1 MPNFLDT
8 EPSMRALP
16 ATDLHIRRARAS
28 EQRALEA
35 LQRRAS
41 LANEGDRQAILA
53 HPDAI
58 ELPLDQIAAGQ
69 VFVLESAKAVRGF
82 AVILLR
88 ADGDAEL
95 DGLFVEPSSWRRGFG
110 AALVAHCIERARARG
125 AIALHVLG
133 NPHAMAFYLDC
144 GFEVVGVEATRFG
157 SGLRLRRP
165 LLDGRAAR

>member
-1 MPNFLDT
+1 
-8 EPSMRALP
+8 MRAVP
-16 ATDLHIRRARAS
+16 ATGLRIRLARAS

-41 LANEGDRQAILA
+41 LANPGDRQAILA

-58 ELPLDQIAAGQ
+58 ELPFDQIAAGQ

-82 AVILLR
+82 AAIVLR
-88 ADGDAEL
+88 ADGDIEL

-110 AALVAHCIERARARG
+110 AALVAHCVEAARARG
-125 AIALHVLG
+125 ATALHVLG
-133 NPHAMAFYLDC
+133 NPHATAFYRDC
-144 GFEVVGVEATRFG
+144 GFEIVGVEATRFG

-165 LLDGRAAR
+165 LADRPAAR